1 MVRSPGRRS
10 AGCGTAGVGASVSGS
25 VRPPKMSLFGVLRRC
40 AGSTRSRQ
48 IADICRSFSRCYRRR
63 EARSALRSEGKVGSF
78 GSGPPET
85 LNGPVNLVGSMTWI
99 VRKAEVAD
107 IRAAQTAR
115 PPLLLEHDRCST
127 YSGPCLRD
135 VAGCSRDHHATS
147 SPSRA
152 LIDIRG
158 VDQAMSQNRP

>member
-10 AGCGTAGVGASVSGS
+10 AGCGTAGVGASVSGP

-48 IADICRSFSRCYRRR
+48 IADICRFFSRCYRRR

-78 GSGPPET
+78 GSGPLET

-99 VRKAEVAD
+99 VRKAEFADNGWNGLKASWAVRAKTAVASEPAID
-107 IRAAQTAR
+107 HVGVGNKKTAWDVVPNLPA
-115 PPLLLEHDRCST
+115 PPLR
-127 YSGPCLRD
+127 
-135 VAGCSRDHHATS
+135 
-147 SPSRA
+147 
-152 LIDIRG
+152 
-158 VDQAMSQNRP
+158 RP